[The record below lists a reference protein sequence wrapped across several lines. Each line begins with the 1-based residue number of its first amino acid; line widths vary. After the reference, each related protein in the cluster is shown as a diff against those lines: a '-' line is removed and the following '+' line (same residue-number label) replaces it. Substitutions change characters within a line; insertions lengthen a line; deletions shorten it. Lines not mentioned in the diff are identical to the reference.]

1 MSIAQKK
8 EDEKMAQ
15 VSHVASVVP
24 EKKKESVVH
33 ILEKR
38 FDLRKCTCEKMSVLL
53 LRLVRF
59 WGEKTNH
66 FNFFS
71 AFHVCCGW
79 CILMLEREVGGN
91 KDNGKKTEETARIE
105 FRR

>member
-1 MSIAQKK
+1 
-8 EDEKMAQ
+8 MAQ
-15 VSHVASVVP
+15 VPHVASVAS
-24 EKKKESVVH
+24 EKKKERVVH
-33 ILEKR
+33 ILER
-38 FDLRKCTCEKMSVLL
+38 CFELRKCACEKMSVLL

-79 CILMLEREVGGN
+79 CILMLEKEVGGIKN
-91 KDNGKKTEETARIE
+91 NGKKTEETTRIE